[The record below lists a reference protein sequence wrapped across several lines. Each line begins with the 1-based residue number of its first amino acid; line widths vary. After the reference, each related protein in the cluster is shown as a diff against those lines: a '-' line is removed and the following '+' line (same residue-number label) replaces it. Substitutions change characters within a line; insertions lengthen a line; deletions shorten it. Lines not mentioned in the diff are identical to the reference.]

1 MPPKTTTDGSAA
13 GAAPRRGK
21 FLSAPPPAAAVSSSS
36 PSITSKAASPPKS
49 RGKFLGQSSSTTAT
63 SATTAAASTNASLS
77 SANNA
82 AVSTATIQ
90 DENSLSTLKSQ
101 IQQAKMVASTRRKVI
116 SSSRNQLF
124 QDLEEA
130 ENIVLALLHC
140 ASEVSDSLSS
150 MTTAKSR
157 HHQQQ
162 QQKSEEDDEGD
173 EEQSKTN
180 NNNKTTTQLTFE
192 ELSAQVRSNGIGY
205 LAGVTKLH
213 ELLKPHASLVKAYR
227 HHHHHHTAAIS
238 GAGVDDTKGQQQQQ
252 QVQQQSSSDIA
263 TLTGSN
269 SELVKMVTSNMSAA
283 RVEQRLAIERRDI
296 LREMI
301 RLEELEKDGEGVG
314 VDDGEKSEEDLK
326 SKKRKR

>member
-1 MPPKTTTDGSAA
+1 
-13 GAAPRRGK
+13 
-21 FLSAPPPAAAVSSSS
+21 
-36 PSITSKAASPPKS
+36 
-49 RGKFLGQSSSTTAT
+49 
-63 SATTAAASTNASLS
+63 
-77 SANNA
+77 
-82 AVSTATIQ
+82 
-90 DENSLSTLKSQ
+90 
-101 IQQAKMVASTRRKVI
+101 MVASTRRKVI

-140 ASEVSDSLSS
+140 ASEVSYSLSS

-162 QQKSEEDDEGD
+162 ELKSEEDDDCDG
-173 EEQSKTN
+173 EQSKKD
-180 NNNKTTTQLTFE
+180 NKTTQLTFE

-213 ELLKPHASLVKAYR
+213 ELLKPHASLVKAYHNHR
-227 HHHHHHTAAIS
+227 HHTAAIS
-238 GAGVDDTKGQQQQQ
+238 GVDDTKGQQKQQSQQQ
-252 QVQQQSSSDIA
+252 TSSDIA

-269 SELVKMVTSNMSAA
+269 SKLVKMVTSNMSAA

-301 RLEELEKDGEGVG
+301 RLEELEQEDEGECVG
-314 VDDGEKSEEDLK
+314 VDDGDTKSEEALK
-326 SKKRKR
+326 SKKKRKR

>member
-1 MPPKTTTDGSAA
+1 
-13 GAAPRRGK
+13 
-21 FLSAPPPAAAVSSSS
+21 
-36 PSITSKAASPPKS
+36 
-49 RGKFLGQSSSTTAT
+49 
-63 SATTAAASTNASLS
+63 
-77 SANNA
+77 
-82 AVSTATIQ
+82 
-90 DENSLSTLKSQ
+90 
-101 IQQAKMVASTRRKVI
+101 
-116 SSSRNQLF
+116 
-124 QDLEEA
+124 
-130 ENIVLALLHC
+130 
-140 ASEVSDSLSS
+140 

-162 QQKSEEDDEGD
+162 EQKSGEDDEGD
-173 EEQSKTN
+173 EEQSRKN
-180 NNNKTTTQLTFE
+180 NDTTTTQLTFE
-192 ELSAQVRSNGIGY
+192 ELSTQVRSNGIGY

-227 HHHHHHTAAIS
+227 HHHHHTAAIS

-252 QVQQQSSSDIA
+252 QQPQQSSSDIA

-301 RLEELEKDGEGVG
+301 RLEELEHDDEGVG

>member
-1 MPPKTTTDGSAA
+1 
-13 GAAPRRGK
+13 
-21 FLSAPPPAAAVSSSS
+21 
-36 PSITSKAASPPKS
+36 
-49 RGKFLGQSSSTTAT
+49 
-63 SATTAAASTNASLS
+63 
-77 SANNA
+77 
-82 AVSTATIQ
+82 
-90 DENSLSTLKSQ
+90 
-101 IQQAKMVASTRRKVI
+101 MVASTRRKVI

-162 QQKSEEDDEGD
+162 EQKSEEDDDDDD
-173 EEQSKTN
+173 EEQSRKN
-180 NNNKTTTQLTFE
+180 NDTTTPQLTFE

-213 ELLKPHASLVKAYR
+213 ELLKPHASLVKAYHNHR
-227 HHHHHHTAAIS
+227 HHTAAIS
-238 GAGVDDTKGQQQQQ
+238 GVDGTKGQQQQQ
-252 QVQQQSSSDIA
+252 QPQQSSSDIA

-301 RLEELEKDGEGVG
+301 RLEELEQEDESVG
-314 VDDGEKSEEDLK
+314 VDDGDKSEDLK
-326 SKKRKR
+326 PKKRKR

>member
-1 MPPKTTTDGSAA
+1 
-13 GAAPRRGK
+13 
-21 FLSAPPPAAAVSSSS
+21 
-36 PSITSKAASPPKS
+36 
-49 RGKFLGQSSSTTAT
+49 
-63 SATTAAASTNASLS
+63 
-77 SANNA
+77 
-82 AVSTATIQ
+82 
-90 DENSLSTLKSQ
+90 
-101 IQQAKMVASTRRKVI
+101 MVASTRRKVI

-140 ASEVSDSLSS
+140 ASKVSDSLSS

-162 QQKSEEDDEGD
+162 GLKSEEDDDED
-173 EEQSKTN
+173 EEQSKKN
-180 NNNKTTTQLTFE
+180 IKTTQLTFE

-213 ELLKPHASLVKAYR
+213 ELLKPHASLVKAYHNHR
-227 HHHHHHTAAIS
+227 HHTAAIS
-238 GAGVDDTKGQQQQQ
+238 GVDNTKGQQQQQ
-252 QVQQQSSSDIA
+252 SQQQQSSSDIA

-269 SELVKMVTSNMSAA
+269 SKLVKMVTSNMSAA

-301 RLEELEKDGEGVG
+301 RLEEMEQEDGGVG
-314 VDDGEKSEEDLK
+314 VDDGDKSEEALK
-326 SKKRKR
+326 SKKKRKR

>member
-1 MPPKTTTDGSAA
+1 
-13 GAAPRRGK
+13 
-21 FLSAPPPAAAVSSSS
+21 
-36 PSITSKAASPPKS
+36 
-49 RGKFLGQSSSTTAT
+49 
-63 SATTAAASTNASLS
+63 
-77 SANNA
+77 
-82 AVSTATIQ
+82 
-90 DENSLSTLKSQ
+90 
-101 IQQAKMVASTRRKVI
+101 MVASTRRKVV

-162 QQKSEEDDEGD
+162 QEQKSGEDDEGE
-173 EEQSKTN
+173 EEQSRN
-180 NNNKTTTQLTFE
+180 NTTTQLTFE
-192 ELSAQVRSNGIGY
+192 DLSAQVRSNGIGY

-227 HHHHHHTAAIS
+227 HHHTAAIS
-238 GAGVDDTKGQQQQQ
+238 GVHNTKGQQQQQ
-252 QVQQQSSSDIA
+252 QPPQQQSSSDIA

-269 SELVKMVTSNMSAA
+269 SELIKMITSNMSAA

-301 RLEELEKDGEGVG
+301 RLEELEHDDEDVG
-314 VDDGEKSEEDLK
+314 VDDGDKSEEDLK
-326 SKKRKR
+326 SKKKRKR

>member
-1 MPPKTTTDGSAA
+1 M
-13 GAAPRRGK
+13 
-21 FLSAPPPAAAVSSSS
+21 
-36 PSITSKAASPPKS
+36 
-49 RGKFLGQSSSTTAT
+49 
-63 SATTAAASTNASLS
+63 
-77 SANNA
+77 
-82 AVSTATIQ
+82 
-90 DENSLSTLKSQ
+90 
-101 IQQAKMVASTRRKVI
+101 
-116 SSSRNQLF
+116 
-124 QDLEEA
+124 
-130 ENIVLALLHC
+130 
-140 ASEVSDSLSS
+140 SS

-180 NNNKTTTQLTFE
+180 NNNNTTTQLTFE

-213 ELLKPHASLVKAYR
+213 ELLKPHASLVKAY
-227 HHHHHHTAAIS
+227 HHHRHHTAAIS

-252 QVQQQSSSDIA
+252 QPQQSSSDIA

-301 RLEELEKDGEGVG
+301 RLEELEHDDEGVG

>member
-1 MPPKTTTDGSAA
+1 
-13 GAAPRRGK
+13 
-21 FLSAPPPAAAVSSSS
+21 
-36 PSITSKAASPPKS
+36 
-49 RGKFLGQSSSTTAT
+49 
-63 SATTAAASTNASLS
+63 
-77 SANNA
+77 
-82 AVSTATIQ
+82 
-90 DENSLSTLKSQ
+90 
-101 IQQAKMVASTRRKVI
+101 MVASTRRKVI

-162 QQKSEEDDEGD
+162 QAQQKSGEEHDDDND
-173 EEQSKTN
+173 EEQSRKN
-180 NNNKTTTQLTFE
+180 NNTTTTQLTFE

-213 ELLKPHASLVKAYR
+213 ELLKPHASLVKAYHNHR
-227 HHHHHHTAAIS
+227 HHHTAAIS
-238 GAGVDDTKGQQQQQ
+238 GAGVDNTKGEQQQQQ
-252 QVQQQSSSDIA
+252 PQQSSSDIA

-301 RLEELEKDGEGVG
+301 RLEELEQEHDDEGVG
-314 VDDGEKSEEDLK
+314 VDDGDNKSEEDLK